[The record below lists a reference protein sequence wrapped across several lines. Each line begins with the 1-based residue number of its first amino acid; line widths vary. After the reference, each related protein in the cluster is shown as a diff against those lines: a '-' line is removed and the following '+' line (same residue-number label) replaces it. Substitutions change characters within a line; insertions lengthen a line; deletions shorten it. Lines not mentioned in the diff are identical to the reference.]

1 MQVEFVVDLLKRLR
15 DEGVKRIEV
24 KKEAEEAWYDTVQG
38 ISNATLFT
46 KAVSSWYMGSNI
58 PGKKRE
64 QLNYIGGISG
74 YMDAC
79 GDGTKDWS
87 KFDVVTT
94 MPKMEMPVV
103 R

>member
-1 MQVEFVVDLLKRLR
+1 MQVDFVVGLVKRLR
-15 DEGVKRIEV
+15 DEGVNCIEV
-24 KKEAEEAWYDTVQG
+24 KKEAEDSWYNTVQT

-46 KAVSSWYMGSNI
+46 KAESWYMGSNI

-64 QLNYIGGISG
+64 QLNYIGGLSG

-79 GDGTKDWS
+79 NNGTKDWTNFS
-87 KFDVVTT
+87 VDL
-94 MPKMEMPVV
+94 MPKRQMPVV